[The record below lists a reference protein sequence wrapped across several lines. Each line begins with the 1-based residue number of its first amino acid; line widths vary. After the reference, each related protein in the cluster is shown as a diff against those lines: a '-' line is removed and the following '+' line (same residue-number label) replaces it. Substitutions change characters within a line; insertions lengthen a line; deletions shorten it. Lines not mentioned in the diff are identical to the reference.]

1 MPFFFF
7 FLVYLKLVQIRLPL
21 WSGLPYIFACMLNR
35 FSCVWLFATLWT
47 VVHQAPLSMGFSRQ
61 EYWSGLPCPPPGDLP
76 DPGIKPESLTSPTF
90 PAGFF
95 TTSTT
100 WEALP
105 YLFSSLLINR
115 FPPSTLFFSFLFLV
129 IYLLKTPGC
138 CWCNPDFSDYIP
150 DSVIDCVS
158 LSLLFPA
165 GWWSHLETWAD
176 SGLIWG
182 QDDFI
187 GSSIQKDIVPDSLS
201 CSDVSSYW

>member
-1 MPFFFF
+1 MGC
-7 FLVYLKLVQIRLPL
+7 R
-21 WSGLPYIFACMLNR
+21 A
-35 FSCVWLFATLWT
+35 
-47 VVHQAPLSMGFSRQ
+47 LS
-61 EYWSGLPCPPPGDLP
+61 PGDLP
-76 DPGIKPESLTSPTF
+76 DPGIKPESVTSPTF
-90 PAGFF
+90 PGGFF

-115 FPPSTLFFSFLFLV
+115 FPPSTLFFAFLFLV

-138 CWCNPDFSDYIP
+138 CWRKICHPDFSDCIP

-158 LSLLFPA
+158 LSLLFPSC
-165 GWWSHLETWAD
+165 WWSHLETCAD

-201 CSDVSSYW
+201 CNAVSGY